1 MRCANFAVLLMHNAY
16 RRRRPL
22 ERVGRLEAMMEQ
34 RGRQLDL
41 LAFTRRAIQ
50 HQRLDPM
57 LRLEVTVL
65 LKLLLNE
72 CSAARA
78 KVQEANDE
86 QDNA

>member
-1 MRCANFAVLLMHNAY
+1 MHSAY
-16 RRRRPL
+16 RRRPL

-41 LAFTRRAIQ
+41 LAFTRRAVQ

-57 LRLEVTVL
+57 LCLEVTVL

-78 KVQEANDE
+78 NVQEANDE